1 MENKQNVERIY
12 LVGFMGAGK
21 TTFGKMLASKLGF
34 DFVDTDQL
42 FEKKYKTTV
51 DLFFKKYGE
60 ELFRKLER
68 EILHLT
74 FDMDK
79 VVVATG
85 GGTPCFYDNMEQ
97 IKRNGLS
104 LYLKMAPKVLYDR
117 LVHAKKVRPLVAEK
131 SDEELLDYI
140 KHKLSEREIFYKKS
154 DYIISGLSL
163 DIDFIL
169 DLIRRYPL

>member
-1 MENKQNVERIY
+1 
-12 LVGFMGAGK
+12 
-21 TTFGKMLASKLGF
+21 
-34 DFVDTDQL
+34 
-42 FEKKYKTTV
+42 
-51 DLFFKKYGE
+51 
-60 ELFRKLER
+60 
-68 EILHLT
+68 
-74 FDMDK
+74 

-163 DIDFIL
+163 DIDLIL